1 MKLVVTGSKGKLGSA
16 VVAYARAQGADVL
29 GVDVVG
35 AGDGRGYVCADL
47 TDLGQLYDVLRQ
59 ADAVIHL
66 AAVPRAGEV
75 TAARTLIANVSSA
88 YNIFLAAHHLGIR
101 RVVAASSIQVVHR
114 AGHPIR
120 ARFCYFPLD
129 EDHPADPK
137 DEYGLSKLMAE
148 QAAQMFAQ
156 HYGMTIVSL
165 RYVWICSPEEW
176 ATLPH
181 PPPAAAIDPLPF
193 CVHIEDAARAAW
205 LAATAA
211 LAPAT
216 HIAAFIAAPDIR
228 FDMTTA
234 EFLQRFYPHV
244 PVRGVLRDHEAPI
257 SLARARQAF
266 GFVPRHACH
275 GRRAHMTQYSS

>member
-1 MKLVVTGSKGKLGSA
+1 MRIIVTGSKGKLGSA

-35 AGDGRGYVCADL
+35 AGDRRGYVCADL
-47 TDLGQLYDVLRQ
+47 TNLGQLYDVLRH
-59 ADAVIHL
+59 ADAIIHL
-66 AAVPRAGEV
+66 AAVPRAGEF
-75 TAARTLIANVSSA
+75 TAARTLVSNVSSA
-88 YNIFLAAHHLGIR
+88 YNILLAAHHLGIG
-101 RVVAASSIQVVHR
+101 RVVAASSIQVLHR
-114 AGHPIR
+114 AGHHIR
-120 ARFCYFPLD
+120 AHFRYFPLD

-148 QAAQMFAQ
+148 QAAQMFAH

-165 RYVWICSPEEW
+165 RYVWICSAEEW

-181 PPPAAAIDPLPF
+181 PPPPAVAIDPLPF
-193 CVHIEDAARAAW
+193 CVHVEDAARAAW

-211 LAPAT
+211 LPPAT
-216 HIAAFIAAPDIR
+216 HVVAFIAAPDIR

-244 PVRGVLRDHEAPI
+244 PRRSVLHDHDAPI
-257 SLARARQAF
+257 SLIRARQAF
-266 GFVPRHACH
+266 GFVPHYACH
-275 GRRAHMTQYSS
+275 G